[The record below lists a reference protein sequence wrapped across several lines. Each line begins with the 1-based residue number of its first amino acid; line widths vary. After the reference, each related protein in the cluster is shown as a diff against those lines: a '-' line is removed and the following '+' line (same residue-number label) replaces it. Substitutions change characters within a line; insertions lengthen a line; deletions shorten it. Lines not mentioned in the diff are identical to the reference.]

1 VGAKDDRRAVGSPA
15 QDAVGRRLY
24 TPGDLGDIAKVTPQT
39 QFFNVVGVVK
49 EVQMIDPRADLTPV
63 GAYYFAYE
71 QSALRG
77 LTFTV
82 RTRGPSATIQNDV
95 RRVVAR
101 IDPQL
106 PVFRVQPMQAW
117 IDTAL
122 SGRRV
127 PMLIAAAFGVVAL
140 LLSAVGI
147 YGVLAFGVI
156 ERRREL
162 GVRMALG
169 GTTMAVF
176 RLVLGD
182 GIRIV
187 VTGLAIGLV
196 GSIVVGQVL
205 TNQLFNVAPMN
216 PLVLALVTV
225 VLSTVALIAT
235 AIPALR
241 ASRINPNVVL
251 SK

>member
-1 VGAKDDRRAVGSPA
+1 VLVLDDH
-15 QDAVGRRLY
+15 
-24 TPGDLGDIAKVTPQT
+24 
-39 QFFNVVGVVK
+39 
-49 EVQMIDPRADLTPV
+49 
-63 GAYYFAYE
+63 
-71 QSALRG
+71 ALPTSV
-77 LTFTV
+77 L
-82 RTRGPSATIQNDV
+82 
-95 RRVVAR
+95 
-101 IDPQL
+101 QL
-106 PVFRVQPMQAW
+106 EQAW

-147 YGVLAFGVI
+147 YGVLAYGVI

-169 GTTMAVF
+169 GPTMAVF

-182 GIRIV
+182 GLRIV

-205 TNQLFNVAPMN
+205 KSQLFNVTPMN
-216 PLVLALVTV
+216 PLVLALVTL
-225 VLSTVALIAT
+225 VLSGVALIAT